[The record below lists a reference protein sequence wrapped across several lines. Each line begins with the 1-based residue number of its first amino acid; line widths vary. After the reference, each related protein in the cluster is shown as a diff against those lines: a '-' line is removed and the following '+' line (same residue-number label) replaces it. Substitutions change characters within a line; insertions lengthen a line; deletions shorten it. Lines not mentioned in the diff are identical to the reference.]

1 MCVYVCDDIKA
12 SSSQGFAMCPESFD
26 MSRCIIKTLPHAQFP
41 VPDTTAILTLVI
53 ISSLLYSVPFPYFT
67 YVLQRCADPT
77 MWEIYFSFSIP
88 AFTGVFLRLSVS
100 PVGKLDHL
108 GMWTLFCRVFFFFL
122 VLSSLFS
129 SLARRWH
136 PKLLS
141 LNQTDW
147 SGVWRG
153 QWPPSDVQ
161 PGICEGT
168 DLTFFWGAGIWPQH
182 SCFTPSPSH
191 LLPSLKSFCVWSF
204 SSSWSMILSSLDSR
218 LVHTHSN
225 TQNKPSC
232 SRSYYQTLG
241 VATFLF

>member
-1 MCVYVCDDIKA
+1 MCRSNNVRNL
-12 SSSQGFAMCPESFD
+12 FLF
-26 MSRCIIKTLPHAQFP
+26 
-41 VPDTTAILTLVI
+41 
-53 ISSLLYSVPFPYFT
+53 LYSGLYWGHGSF
-67 YVLQRCADPT
+67 YV
-77 MWEIYFSFSIP
+77 Y
-88 AFTGVFLRLSVS
+88 LSVQWAS
-100 PVGKLDHL
+100 WITWACG
-108 GMWTLFCRVFFFFL
+108 LFSAVFFFFL

-241 VATFLF
+241 VTTFLS

>member
-1 MCVYVCDDIKA
+1 MHSTIMCRSNEVRNLLLFLYSGLFWGHGTFCVY
-12 SSSQGFAMCPESFD
+12 
-26 MSRCIIKTLPHAQFP
+26 
-41 VPDTTAILTLVI
+41 
-53 ISSLLYSVPFPYFT
+53 
-67 YVLQRCADPT
+67 
-77 MWEIYFSFSIP
+77 
-88 AFTGVFLRLSVS
+88 LSVNRAAGS
-100 PVGKLDHL
+100 IGHVDSFPQ
-108 GMWTLFCRVFFFFL
+108 FFFL
-122 VLSSLFS
+122 FFLPFFS

-191 LLPSLKSFCVWSF
+191 LLPSLKTFCVWSF
-204 SSSWSMILSSLDSR
+204 SSSWSMLLSSLDSR
-218 LVHTHSN
+218 LEHTHALKHLKQ
-225 TQNKPSC
+225 TQLFEELLPDIGGHHLSLLRKRMLCLCKSC
-232 SRSYYQTLG
+232 LTIKQDFQ
-241 VATFLF
+241 V